1 MSNNIEGHVNLEDA
15 FFSFL
20 KQFFITNNLKKE
32 RLHLPKY
39 EFFLRE
45 IINNQLEQDSYVLI
59 SNRFLRRTIR
69 QPIITRMKY
78 NLIRLGVIDCNYE
91 MLYSK
96 PENGKPKG
104 EIPYG
109 YSITQEYFNFFK
121 ELINT
126 SRLHENTNGTVLS
139 NDTNE
144 SGFKSDKN
152 GVAFNVS
159 INGSGLQDNYN
170 KAVLSPHLGRV
181 YNESGL
187 PLDILEKRRV
197 EFQQKTKR
205 KNLTRWDLL
214 LLDENLP
221 EYKFIRDNMHKLS
234 IDKNGY
240 RWIEE
245 QVEAKLRLKNKK
257 REFVNSDGRIV
268 SYIAKNRFL
277 DEENGKQWKGDLARI
292 DKGLY
297 RFSCPES
304 THRVYYNITS
314 MPSELRQFLRYNEEK
329 LCYLDY
335 SNFQPFLFNKA
346 LLDKFS
352 DEIHP
357 DISRY
362 IELTS
367 KGQFYAEIK
376 RLIIV
381 YGIEIKNQD
390 SFKTDFFARVFFST
404 EKRKYK
410 FRLVFDKHF
419 PNVSALITETK
430 KENYKNLSIGLQ
442 KLEAEI
448 VINNILREIAIK
460 YPEAFVLPVHD
471 AILCEP
477 EMCDVVKEL
486 MYNKAEAIIGFRPS
500 IK

>member
-1 MSNNIEGHVNLEDA
+1 MNKHNKIEDV

-20 KQFFITNNLKKE
+20 KEFIMANNLKKE

-39 EFFLRE
+39 EFFLKE
-45 IINNQLEQDSYVLI
+45 IINNQLDQENYTLI
-59 SNRFLRRTIR
+59 SNRFLRKVIR

-78 NLIRLGVIDCNYE
+78 NLIRLGVIECNYE
-91 MLYSK
+91 MLYCK
-96 PENGKPKG
+96 PLNGKPKG

-109 YSITQEYFNFFK
+109 YRITPEYFNFFK

-126 SRLHENTNGTVLS
+126 SRLYENTNGTALL

-144 SGFKSDKN
+144 SGFKSDNN

-159 INGSGLQDNYN
+159 INGSVLPDNYN
-170 KAVLSPHLGRV
+170 KAVLLPHLERV

-187 PLDILEKRRV
+187 PLDVLEKRRV
-197 EFQQKTKR
+197 EFQEKTKR
-205 KNLTRWDLL
+205 KNLTRWDILL
-214 LLDENLP
+214 SDENLP
-221 EYKFIRDNMHKLS
+221 EYRFIRDNTHKLS

-245 QVEAKLRLKNKK
+245 QVKAKLRLKNKK
-257 REFVNSDGRIV
+257 REFVNNDGRVV

-277 DEENGKQWKGDLARI
+277 DEENGKQWKGDLVRI

-314 MPSELRQFLRYNEEK
+314 MPSELRQFLRFKGEE
-329 LCYLDY
+329 LYCLDY
-335 SNFQPFLFNKA
+335 SNFQPFLFIKA
-346 LLDKFS
+346 LKERFS
-352 DEIHP
+352 DEIP
-357 DISRY
+357 SDVSRY

-367 KGQFYAEIK
+367 KGQFYAEIM

-381 YGIEIKNQD
+381 DGIEIKNQD
-390 SFKTDFFARVFFST
+390 SFKIDFFARVFFSN

-419 PNVSALITETK
+419 PNVSALITESK
-430 KENYKNLSIGLQ
+430 KENYKDLSIGLQ
-442 KLEAEI
+442 KFEAEI

-460 YPEAFVLPVHD
+460 YPEAFVLPIHD
-471 AILCEP
+471 AILCESG
-477 EMCDVVKEL
+477 MSDVVKNL
-486 MYNKAEAIIGFRPS
+486 MYDKAEEIIGHRPT